1 MKPNR
6 LNTEYVVISPVRDEA
21 EFLPRVIRSME
32 AQTIQPK
39 EWIVVDDGSTDG
51 TTEILLAAAA
61 RLPWMNVV
69 QKPDRGERSVGPGVV
84 EAFYYGFERMRSQSY
99 DYIVKMDGDI
109 EFNADY
115 VETLLSYFERDPH
128 LGSAS
133 GKIFLPVGDKLVEE
147 RTSDEMT
154 IGAFNFYRRQ
164 AFEDIGGFV
173 REVMWDGIAYHRAR
187 IAGWRTRSIA
197 DPRLNFIHK
206 RLMGSSHKSILHGRV
221 RWGRGQYFMGTHPL
235 YIIAITAYRML
246 EKPFIIGGLGILAG
260 YLTSALKRMKRYGD
274 DAFRHSLHAW
284 QMERLKIGER
294 LENIPGPDT
303 NYAQP
308 HNL

>member
-1 MKPNR
+1 MNVNKM
-6 LNTEYVVISPVRDEA
+6 NTRYVVISPVRDEV
-21 EFLPRVIRSME
+21 EFLPRVIKSME
-32 AQTIQPK
+32 SQTIQPL
-39 EWIVVDDGSTDG
+39 EWVVVDDGSTDG
-51 TTEILLAAAA
+51 TTEMLLEAAA
-61 RLPWMNVV
+61 RLSWMNVV
-69 QKPDRGERSVGPGVV
+69 VKPDRGERSVGPGVV
-84 EAFYYGFERMRSQSY
+84 EAFYYGYDRMKSQEY
-99 DYIVKMDGDI
+99 DFIAKMDGDI
-109 EFNADY
+109 EFDPTY
-115 VETLLSYFERDPH
+115 VETLISYFEKDPY

-154 IGAFNFYRRQ
+154 IGAFNFYRRK

-197 DPRLNFIHK
+197 DPRLSFIHK

-235 YIIAITAYRML
+235 YIMAITAYRML
-246 EKPFIIGGLGILAG
+246 EKPFFIGGMGILTG

-274 DAFRHSLHAW
+274 DAFRKSLHAW

-294 LENIPGPDT
+294 LEQIPAPDST
-303 NYAQP
+303 LYTFSNS
-308 HNL
+308 